1 MIPSHPR
8 SRLSMQINPTNS
20 LHNEI
25 INEIRANQTPKNSF
39 GSLLAESSPS
49 LATQTLPTFQSHTK
63 RRNRQCMVDLTEDED
78 GSYNETPQENS
89 NAHPPSH
96 KRTPKK
102 PRRSN
107 EKPHS
112 QEKSVHWKTAE
123 IASFN
128 PQQPVTSAFN
138 RLTPNISKQ
147 DTAMPPFCP
156 PPPPLPTLHT
166 YYPNN
171 YITPTQTT
179 YPSSLQHHIYPTPTH
194 PTFPTQQPIMPQ
206 SSLLPQQP
214 SPFHPTFQL
223 HTTPPQLPQQS
234 QLQLLGYPQISL
246 PQDTPPANTLQHHP
260 FSTRKKQKNPD
271 G

>member
-1 MIPSHPR
+1 
-8 SRLSMQINPTNS
+8 
-20 LHNEI
+20 
-25 INEIRANQTPKNSF
+25 
-39 GSLLAESSPS
+39 
-49 LATQTLPTFQSHTK
+49 
-63 RRNRQCMVDLTEDED
+63 
-78 GSYNETPQENS
+78 
-89 NAHPPSH
+89 
-96 KRTPKK
+96 
-102 PRRSN
+102 
-107 EKPHS
+107 
-112 QEKSVHWKTAE
+112 
-123 IASFN
+123 
-128 PQQPVTSAFN
+128 
-138 RLTPNISKQ
+138 
-147 DTAMPPFCP
+147 MPPFCP

-260 FSTRKKQKNPD
+260 FSTIKKNKKIPTASPTPVEQI
-271 G
+271 